1 MPKLGIKSLLS
12 RLVREETAFYDRDDV
27 TVLLDLARKV
37 AEQHEPDRMCC
48 TRPADVG
55 NYLMHRYRDVEC
67 EYFGILFLDNK
78 HRIIAHEPE
87 FFRGTIDG
95 CAVYPREVVKAAL
108 KHNAAALILWHP
120 HPSGNPEPSE
130 ADRAITR
137 RLVEALGIVD
147 VRVLDHLVIG
157 RTSWVS
163 LAERGWL

>member
-1 MPKLGIKSLLS
+1 
-12 RLVREETAFYDRDDV
+12 
-27 TVLLDLARKV
+27 
-37 AEQHEPDRMCC
+37 
-48 TRPADVG
+48 
-55 NYLMHRYRDVEC
+55 MHRYRDVEC